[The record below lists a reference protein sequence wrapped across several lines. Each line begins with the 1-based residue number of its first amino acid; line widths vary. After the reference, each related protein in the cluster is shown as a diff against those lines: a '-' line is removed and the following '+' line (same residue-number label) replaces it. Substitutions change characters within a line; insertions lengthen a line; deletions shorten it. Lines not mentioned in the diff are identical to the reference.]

1 MSLSILFSSSF
12 LFSIAAILVLA
23 GAIFAYVTFRMS
35 EQDHKLNSM
44 LGLITTIAGET
55 QYFRNKIGV
64 LQQHVFANTEEDQN
78 QDQDQ
83 FLTKQNDLI
92 SVSDEEEYDESEG
105 DSEDESEDGSE
116 DEDDSEDEGDD
127 DSDEDEDNTSQILET
142 LNLSLGNIDI
152 TNNDDI
158 EVEELANDANE
169 IKTVHLDLN
178 ETLTTPFNIDS
189 EITHF
194 LENNEQEL
202 NSELTL
208 DQADTISLKNIQLN
222 GNNETDDASPEYKKM
237 PLQKLKE
244 IAVAKG
250 LVTDASKLK
259 KHDLLKIIEH

>member
-55 QYFRNKIGV
+55 QYFRNKIGI
-64 LQQHVFANTEEDQN
+64 LQQHVFANTEEQEQEQN
-78 QDQDQ
+78 LEHV
-83 FLTKQNDLI
+83 LTKHTDLI
-92 SVSDEEEYDESEG
+92 SVSDEDDDDE
-105 DSEDESEDGSE
+105 DDDE
-116 DEDDSEDEGDD
+116 DEDDDD
-127 DSDEDEDNTSQILET
+127 DEEDCEDDDDDEDNTSQNLET

-158 EVEELANDANE
+158 EVEELAANTNE
-169 IKTVHLDLN
+169 IKTIHLDLN

-202 NSELTL
+202 DSDLTL
-208 DQADTISLKNIQLN
+208 DQNDTLSLKNIQLN
-222 GNNETDDASPEYKKM
+222 GNNDADDASPEYKKM

-250 LVTDASKLK
+250 LVADASKLK

>member
-23 GAIFAYVTFRMS
+23 GAIFAYVTYRMS

-55 QYFRNKIGV
+55 QYFRSKISV
-64 LQQHVFANTEEDQN
+64 LQQHVFANTED

-83 FLTKQNDLI
+83 PTIGGKHNDLI
-92 SVSDEEEYDESEG
+92 SVSDN
-105 DSEDESEDGSE
+105 EDEDEE
-116 DEDDSEDEGDD
+116 DEDDEEDDEEDDYDDDDDDDDDDENEDEEEVGED
-127 DSDEDEDNTSQILET
+127 DSQNIEDLG
-142 LNLSLGNIDI
+142 LSLGNIDI
-152 TNNDDI
+152 TNNVVI
-158 EVEELANDANE
+158 EDLEEVSSD
-169 IKTVHLDLN
+169 IKTVHLNLN

-194 LENNEQEL
+194 LDNTEESDINIEQNE
-202 NSELTL
+202 TL
-208 DQADTISLKNIQLN
+208 SLKNIQLN
-222 GNNETDDASPEYKKM
+222 GNNDIDDLSREYKKM

-259 KHDLLKIIEH
+259 KHDLLKIIEN